1 MVKSQNGGLP
11 KWGMFTWWT
20 TKLKFVGPEN
30 RPSQFMKQG
39 GKQRWKQGVRV
50 HEGEQTCCVLTGRL
64 SKRLAPGGTIIVA
77 PHRTI
82 IPLFLSPDLNISQPP
97 AVHHPQHWSRAM
109 NLINTIRSP

>member
-11 KWGMFTWWT
+11 KWAMFTWWT
-20 TKLKFVGPEN
+20 TKLEFVGPEN

-39 GKQRWKQGVRV
+39 VKQRGKKGVRV
-50 HEGEQTCCVLTGRL
+50 HEGEQTYCVLTGRL

-82 IPLFLSPDLNISQPP
+82 IPLFLSPDLNISQRT
-97 AVHHPQHWSRAM
+97 AVHHQQIGRG
-109 NLINTIRSP
+109 L